1 MTITEPSV
9 IASGRYSVNETSKI
23 LGIDRKTLYRH
34 TIEGNIRCGFRRS
47 NGRRFYTGSEIQR
60 YWKAQY

>member
-1 MTITEPSV
+1 MIITEPAV
-9 IASGRYSVNETSKI
+9 AITGRYSVSEASKI

-34 TIEGNIRCGFRRS
+34 TIDGIIKCGFRRA

>member
-1 MTITEPSV
+1 MTVTEPAV
-9 IASGRYSVNETSKI
+9 IASGRYPVGEASKI

-34 TIEGNIRCGFRRS
+34 TTEGLIKCGFRRA
-47 NGRRFYTGSEIQR
+47 NRRRFYTGSEILR

>member
-1 MTITEPSV
+1 MTVTEPTV
-9 IASGRYSVNETSKI
+9 IASGRYPVGEASKI

-34 TIEGNIRCGFRRS
+34 TTDGLIKCGFRRA
-47 NGRRFYTGSEIQR
+47 NRRRFYTGSEILR